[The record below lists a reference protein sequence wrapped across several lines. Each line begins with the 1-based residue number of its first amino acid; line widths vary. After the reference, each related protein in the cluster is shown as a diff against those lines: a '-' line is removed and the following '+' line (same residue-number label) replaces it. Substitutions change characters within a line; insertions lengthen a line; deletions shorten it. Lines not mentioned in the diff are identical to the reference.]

1 MSHLLAGIAL
11 GAVLML
17 LVIVWAVRH
26 YRIEYVLFND
36 HCVEH
41 DGRTKPILC
50 DKCGKE
56 CLPFSG
62 HRCQS

>member
-1 MSHLLAGIAL
+1 MGALLWIGLSLAVVIGLMVFACGRSPHYDDI
-11 GAVLML
+11 GA
-17 LVIVWAVRH
+17 I
-26 YRIEYVLFND
+26 
-36 HCVEH
+36 EH

>member
-1 MSHLLAGIAL
+1 MTALLWLCGAL
-11 GAVLML
+11 GFIFVL
-17 LVIVWAVRH
+17 
-26 YRIEYVLFND
+26 VLFACGRSPRYD
-36 HCVEH
+36 DIGAIEH

-62 HRCQS
+62 HNCTGYQ